1 MCIVYARLQLMQ
13 ILFLTSILHFYEQPT
28 NQHNNSFSSLD
39 GWIQQF
45 TYMKNYPVLGKL
57 IPDDKL
63 PSSDRVISKEDLLQ
77 YKGEGEIPDGYAA
90 APIYLCAGGDIFDM
104 SFGGATFYGKGCS
117 YHRFAGVD
125 ASRALAK
132 MSFDPKD
139 VENTDCS
146 DLTEKEQKVLSDWIK
161 TFKERK
167 GK

>member
-1 MCIVYARLQLMQ
+1 MQ